1 MSNYDTNDLRAQ
13 IDAAKA
19 KLPLPTLLAELG
31 LAEHSRTSARCP
43 IHEDRSPSFSVW
55 QGDKGWRWKCHA
67 GCGEGDE
74 IDFLETYRRSTKT
87 AAVRLFLEMAGDSG
101 SFTPSPRPPSASKAA
116 PAIYAMTDAEL
127 KRAAKAAEKLGT
139 SPSLCAGIAT
149 KRGWK
154 WQTIQQLASEC
165 SLGVDGGKL
174 AFIYPTG
181 IKLRW
186 QVNGE
191 RRFAFACGKPHAL
204 WRGHLRECR
213 TTRAIITEGETDAI
227 RLIDLGYDDATTR
240 VFSVP
245 SASTWPL
252 GWKTTLAGL
261 DEVVFAL
268 DADEAGQRHVAE
280 WAALIRPHVS
290 KVRAIN
296 WQEATK

>member
-1 MSNYDTNDLRAQ
+1 MSNSYNIPSIKQSIAARAEDYLR
-13 IDAAKA
+13 
-19 KLPLPTLLAELG
+19 ELFG
-31 LAEHSRTSARCP
+31 ERLKR
-43 IHEDRSPSFSVW
+43 DG
-55 QGDKGWRWKCHA
+55 QGWRVGTHGSLHA
-67 GCGEGDE
+67 EIKNGELVFHDHESGQGGDSITLWARE
-74 IDFLETYRRSTKT
+74 RGGDNGSAIKSC
-87 AAVRLFLEMAGDSG
+87 AAWAGITGHSG
-101 SFTPSPRPPSASKAA
+101 SFTPSPRTSFTPKVA
-116 PAIYAMTDAEL
+116 AIYAMTDAEL

-149 KRGWK
+149 QRGWK

-186 QVNGE
+186 QEHGE
-191 RRFAFACGKPHAL
+191 RRFAFACGKPHAF
-204 WRGHLRECR
+204 WRSHLRESG
-213 TTRAIITEGETDAI
+213 TTRAIIAEGETDAL
-227 RLIDLGYDDATTR
+227 RLIDLGYDDGTTR

-252 GWKTTLAGL
+252 DWKKALAGL
-261 DEVVFAL
+261 DEVIFAL

-280 WAALIRPHVS
+280 WAALIRPHVG

-296 WQEATK
+296 WQEVTK

>member
-1 MSNYDTNDLRAQ
+1 M
-13 IDAAKA
+13 
-19 KLPLPTLLAELG
+19 
-31 LAEHSRTSARCP
+31 RTSFDIPTVKQRIAARA
-43 IHEDRSPSFSVW
+43 EDFLRELFGERLKRDG
-55 QGDKGWRWKCHA
+55 QGWRVGKHGSLHA
-67 GCGEGDE
+67 EIKDGELLFHDHESGQGGDSITLWARE
-74 IDFLETYRRSTKT
+74 RGGDNASAIKAC
-87 AAVRLFLEMAGDSG
+87 AARAGITGDSG
-101 SFTPSPRPPSASKAA
+101 SFTPTPRPPSAPKAA
-116 PAIYAMTDAEL
+116 PAIYAMTGEEL
-127 KRAAKAAEKLGT
+127 NRAAKAAEKLGT

-149 KRGWK
+149 KRGWQ

-174 AFIYPTG
+174 AFLYATG

-191 RRFAFACGKPHAL
+191 RRFTFACGKPHTL
-204 WRGHLRECR
+204 WRGHLRECH

-227 RLIDLGYDDATTR
+227 RLVDLGYDDGTTR

-261 DEVVFAL
+261 DEVLFAL

-280 WAALIRPHVS
+280 WAALIRPHVG